1 MKKIYLRPSFEVV
14 VINEQDAI
22 MLVVSGETGG
32 TGTGGDDDGSGEDL
46 SRKHWSYNNNNIWEN
61 EW

>member
-1 MKKIYLRPSFEVV
+1 MKKIYLRPSVEVV

-46 SRKHWSYNNNNIWEN
+46 SRKHCSYNNNIWEN
-61 EW
+61 KW

>member
-1 MKKIYLRPSFEVV
+1 MKKIYLRPSVEVI

-32 TGTGGDDDGSGEDL
+32 IGTGGDDDGSGEDL
-46 SRKHWSYNNNNIWEN
+46 SRKHCSYNNNIWEN